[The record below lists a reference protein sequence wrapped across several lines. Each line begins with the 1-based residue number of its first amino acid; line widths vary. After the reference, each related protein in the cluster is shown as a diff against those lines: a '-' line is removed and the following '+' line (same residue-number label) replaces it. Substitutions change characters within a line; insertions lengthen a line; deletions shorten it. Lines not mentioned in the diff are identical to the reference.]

1 MPQSFVLFRAFA
13 LGSLPVA
20 HATEVRTSRPSASEL
35 VALRARALGVC
46 PWLLPLRF
54 RNLEALCL

>member
-35 VALRARALGVC
+35 DDLRVRTLGVSPVALATKVS
-46 PWLLPLRF
+46 
-54 RNLEALCL
+54 